1 MKKNQKIILIL
12 SVLLIILAVLFYLFI
27 YNPKNELG
35 ERCQTGYNLSNYEY
49 SDGFKIDVPQKS
61 CFVNTC
67 CMIGHRFRTH
77 ENYDSL
83 NAKLQKIVDDY
94 NATNNKRKISYTIE
108 KHLWYNEYTI
118 GY

>member
-1 MKKNQKIILIL
+1 MKKKYKIILII
-12 SVLLIILAVLFYLFI
+12 STMFIALAIAFYFLI
-27 YNPKNELG
+27 YNPKNNFG

-49 SDGFKIDVPQKS
+49 SDGFKIDIPKNS

-83 NAKLQKIVDDY
+83 NNKLKKIIDDY
-94 NATNNKRKISYTIE
+94 NKTNNDRKISYTIE